1 MLSVFLS
8 SSDLGWWVYHNEI
21 LPYLPPNLQGKIS
34 VYPLMRRS
42 NKTRNINEAA
52 FLPDPASRAGLNWT
66 MSFNKAF
73 PAYKKIDELIP
84 KGLVIRMNNAAIPF
98 LPILTTLH
106 CYVYLTF
113 NFWDAH
119 GFASAAGPLTVNNTK
134 SLSSKLESIFHFF
147 GLFFIQT
154 LQVCLLFYWVCWQPL
169 LEQNKIFTTFS

>member
-42 NKTRNINEAA
+42 DKTRNINEAV
-52 FLPDPASRAGLNWT
+52 FLPEPASRAGLNCT

-84 KGLVIRMNNAAIPF
+84 KGLVITMNNAAIPF

-113 NFWDAH
+113 N
-119 GFASAAGPLTVNNTK
+119 L
-134 SLSSKLESIFHFF
+134 
-147 GLFFIQT
+147 
-154 LQVCLLFYWVCWQPL
+154 
-169 LEQNKIFTTFS
+169 